1 MGLKKLRRRDERRM
15 PTNRLKDLRTLDDI
29 LDEMAVKWA
38 LRAEHM
44 KHQHGGLAV
53 KHK

>member
-1 MGLKKLRRRDERRM
+1 MKKQKRRSERRM

-38 LRAEHM
+38 LRAEHTR
-44 KHQHGGLAV
+44 QSHGDLLV

>member
-1 MGLKKLRRRDERRM
+1 MKYLRKRPERRV
-15 PTNRLKDLRTLDDI
+15 PTNRLKDLRNLDDV

-38 LRAEHM
+38 LRAEQM
-44 KHQHGGLAV
+44 KYQHGGLAV